1 MKRLII
7 IAALILAAL
16 NLKAQQPTDS
26 VSIMLR
32 HLTNTN
38 MEMERLSRSYTNHA
52 AMVGIGGAAMLVGGL
67 VTYKGAKDVENG
79 MSSDTQ
85 LVKTGMWIAGV
96 GAAFIAASFIPMP
109 KRVTLDSRGLVVNI
123 DQGKRRK

>member
-26 VSIMLR
+26 VSVMLR
-32 HLTNTN
+32 HLANTN
-38 MEMERLSRSYTNHA
+38 MEMERLNRAYTSHA
-52 AMVGIGGAAMLVGGL
+52 AMVGIGGAAMLLGGF
-67 VTYKGAKDVENG
+67 VMYKGADPIVAGN
-79 MSSDTQ
+79 STDTEMI
-85 LVKTGMWIAGV
+85 KTGMWIAGV

-109 KRVTLDSRGLVVNI
+109 RRVTLDSRGLVVDI
-123 DQGKRRK
+123 DKGKRRK

>member
-1 MKRLII
+1 MKRILIT
-7 IAALILAAL
+7 AALILAAL

-38 MEMERLSRSYTNHA
+38 MEIERLNRYYTNHA

-79 MSSDTQ
+79 MSADTQ
-85 LVKTGMWIAGV
+85 LVKAGMWIAGV

-109 KRVTLDSRGLVVNI
+109 KRVTLDSRSLVVDI